1 MDGHSLPRGLLRR
14 EPGKELVKQVTALEI
29 GMFVSFQQSLE
40 YSDSL
45 SGLALDPEATGA
57 GGE

>member
-14 EPGKELVKQVTALEI
+14 EPGKELVKQVTAKI
-29 GMFVSFQQSLE
+29 GKFVSFQQPLE

-45 SGLALDPEATGA
+45 SGLALDPEGTGA